1 MSYHILSMYY
11 SNSFINFTYKVAAI
25 FLRDRDMRRL
35 MYVADTADWVP
46 LHAAGIYGHL
56 EVRK

>member
-1 MSYHILSMYY
+1 MSYHVESKYY
-11 SNSFINFTYKVAAI
+11 SKSLISFTYKVAAI
-25 FLRDRDMRRL
+25 FLRNRATRRL

-46 LHAAGIYGHL
+46 LHAAAVNGNL